1 MGDLKAKLATL
12 MAFAAMSG
20 DDNLLA
26 LTKFGILQNQIL
38 EKVTDASLDTL
49 EKVVKLQEET
59 LKILEGGNKNV

>member
-49 EKVVKLQEET
+49 EKVVKPQEET